1 MLSLLAAWP
10 SSLLSNDF
18 IIQIGATYDLEM
30 INGLG
35 YLMDQGKLKEGDKI
49 GHVYFEGEYGENG
62 LKGSKAFAAKHGMQV
77 VQQKIKATDE
87 DMSGQVSA
95 LKRAGV
101 KAIAMTT
108 APTQLASVAGIGAT
122 QGLSVPI
129 VGNNPTYDP
138 ALLKSPAAKAVMANA
153 WIVASVSPYNSDQ
166 PGPMRAAQ
174 AWEKAYPGETQK
186 AAVQFGWAQGEV
198 MNEILKKACE
208 NKDLSREGL
217 VKASRQVS
225 NLDLEGLTAGPVD
238 YTKVGEPSTRAVYIL
253 RPAEVPGGLKAEPD
267 VVESDEAKAY
277 DVAAQ

>member
-1 MLSLLAAWP
+1 LLG
-10 SSLLSNDF
+10 NDF
-18 IIQIGATYDLEM
+18 IIEIGASYDIEM

-35 YLMDQGKLKEGDKI
+35 YLMEQGKLKKGDKI

-62 LKGSKAFAAKHGMQV
+62 LKGSEAFAKENGLEV

-122 QGLSVPI
+122 QGLNVPI

-138 ALLKSPAAKAVMANA
+138 ALLESPAAEAVKANSY
-153 WIVASVSPYNSDQ
+153 IVASVSAYNSTE

-174 AWEKAYPGETQK
+174 AWKKAHPDETPK
-186 AAVQFGWAQGEV
+186 AAVQFGWAQGQV
-198 MNEILKKACE
+198 MNEILNQACE

-225 NLDLEGLTAGPVD
+225 NLDLEGLLAGPLD
-238 YTKVGEPSTRAVYIL
+238 YTKVGEPSTRTIYIA
-253 RPAEVPGGLKAEPD
+253 RPANVIGGLKSLPGTF
-267 VVESDEAKAY
+267 ESDTAKSY
-277 DVAAQ
+277 QFSG

>member
-1 MLSLLAAWP
+1 
-10 SSLLSNDF
+10 
-18 IIQIGATYDLEM
+18 
-30 INGLG
+30 
-35 YLMDQGKLKEGDKI
+35 
-49 GHVYFEGEYGENG
+49 
-62 LKGSKAFAAKHGMQV
+62 
-77 VQQKIKATDE
+77 
-87 DMSGQVSA
+87 
-95 LKRAGV
+95 
-101 KAIAMTT
+101 
-108 APTQLASVAGIGAT
+108 VAGIGAT

-153 WIVASVSPYNSDQ
+153 YIVASVSPYNSDQ

-174 AWEKAYPGETQK
+174 AWEKAYPGETAK
-186 AAVQFGWAQGEV
+186 AAVQFGWAQGQV
-198 MNEILKKACE
+198 MNEILKKACK

-238 YTKVGEPSTRAVYIL
+238 YTKVGEPSTRVVYIL

-267 VVESDEAKAY
+267 VVESAEAKAY